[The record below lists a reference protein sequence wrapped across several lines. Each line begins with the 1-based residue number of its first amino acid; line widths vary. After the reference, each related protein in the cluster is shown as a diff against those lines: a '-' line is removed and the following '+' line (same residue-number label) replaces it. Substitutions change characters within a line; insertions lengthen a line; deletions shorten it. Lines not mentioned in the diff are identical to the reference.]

1 MCVTVS
7 CVFEHLGRWHKIFSY
22 VGLVLFSV
30 TGSLLAEM
38 SKGPDGRYPY
48 DPIYVP
54 VFVELLKMFLSCGI
68 LLCTEGFKG
77 LYTFS
82 FKQYILFS
90 IPAACYFLSNTCM
103 FFIIADIGVLQYQ
116 VLSNMKVIFSA
127 FAMRVFLGR
136 VLSTRQWVALLL
148 LLLGMLSAQWRG
160 ETSLVLRTRMR
171 GYLLVIITSIASSV
185 GGVFSEKLLKSRVAG
200 NNMHFKNIQLYSWGL
215 FFGVVAVLGV
225 ADDAFV
231 SLRGLWSTLVCL
243 MVLTMSMTGITVSF
257 ILRYSDSL
265 AKSFVASL
273 AIVVTSLVQICRGIE
288 KFSVNQCIS
297 IVLISYGLQM
307 YETRVK

>member
-1 MCVTVS
+1 M
-7 CVFEHLGRWHKIFSY
+7 
-22 VGLVLFSV
+22 
-30 TGSLLAEM
+30 
-38 SKGPDGRYPY
+38 
-48 DPIYVP
+48 
-54 VFVELLKMFLSCGI
+54 
-68 LLCTEGFKG
+68 
-77 LYTFS
+77 
-82 FKQYILFS
+82 
-90 IPAACYFLSNTCM
+90 
-103 FFIIADIGVLQYQ
+103 
-116 VLSNMKVIFSA
+116 IFSA

-160 ETSLVLRTRMR
+160 DTSLVLHTRMR

-200 NNMHFKNIQLYSWGL
+200 NNMHLKNIQLYSWGL

-231 SLRGLWSTLVCL
+231 SLRGLRSTLVCL
-243 MVLTMSMTGITVSF
+243 MVLTMSLTGITVSF

-288 KFSVNQCIS
+288 KFSFNQCIS

-307 YETRVK
+307 YETAAK